1 MIKQIITVFGATGKQ
16 GGSVVDSILGDA
28 TASAKFVVRAVTRD
42 VNKPSA
48 KALAAKGAEV
58 VSANLDDKDS
68 LRSAIKGSY
77 GVFAVTNF
85 WEYLNGDREV
95 AQGKNIADVCKV
107 ADGCAQE
114 ESVQHTIWSS
124 VLNVTKLSKGVLS
137 KVAHFDSKATIEEYI
152 RDLGIPATYFLA
164 GFYMSNFPGQTLSIS
179 PDGKWTLALP
189 MPDDAPIPLFAAEYD
204 TGKFVK
210 AIFLKREETL
220 GKRVY
225 GATAYTTPIQ
235 IVDGFKKVFGKDAVY
250 KRQTGDEYKATLAA
264 RGYPEAIQEELLQN
278 MRLVYEFGYYGG
290 DKLDWSVSLVDE
302 PLTTWEEYIKDQPA
316 FAAAKQ

>member
-1 MIKQIITVFGATGKQ
+1 MSKQIITVFGATGKQ

-28 TASAKFVVRAVTRD
+28 TASARFAVRAVTRD
-42 VNKPSA
+42 VSKPSA
-48 KALAAKGAEV
+48 KALVAKGAEV
-58 VSANLDDKDS
+58 VSANLDDKES
-68 LRSAIKGSY
+68 LRTAIKGSY

-85 WEYLNGDREV
+85 WEYIDGDREI
-95 AQGKNIADVCKV
+95 AQGKNIADVCK
-107 ADGCAQE
+107 E

-137 KVAHFDSKATIEEYI
+137 KVAHFDSKATIEEYF

-164 GFYMSNFPGQTLSIS
+164 GFYMSNFPGQMLSAS

-189 MPDDAPIPLFAAEYD
+189 MPDDAPIPLFAAELD

-250 KRQTGDEYKATLAA
+250 KRQTGDEHKATLAGY
-264 RGYPEAIQEELLQN
+264 GYPEAIQEELLQN

-302 PLTTWEEYIKDQPA
+302 PLTTWEDYIKDQPA

>member
-1 MIKQIITVFGATGKQ
+1 MPKQIITVFGATGKQ

-28 TASAKFVVRAVTRD
+28 TASARFAVRAVTRD
-42 VNKPSA
+42 VSKPSA
-48 KALAAKGAEV
+48 KALVAKGAEV
-58 VSANLDDKDS
+58 VSANLDDKES
-68 LRSAIKGSY
+68 LRTAIKGSY

-85 WEYLNGDREV
+85 WEYIDGDREI
-95 AQGKNIADVCKV
+95 AQGKNIADVCK
-107 ADGCAQE
+107 E
-114 ESVQHTIWSS
+114 ENVQHTIWSS

-137 KVAHFDSKATIEEYI
+137 KVAHFDSKATIEEYF

-164 GFYMSNFPGQTLSIS
+164 GFYMSNFPGQMLSAS

-189 MPDDAPIPLFAAEYD
+189 MPDDAPIPLFAAELD

-250 KRQTGDEYKATLAA
+250 KRQTGEEHKATLAGY
-264 RGYPEAIQEELLQN
+264 GYPEAIQEELLQN

-290 DKLDWSVSLVDE
+290 DKLDWSGSLVDE
-302 PLTTWEEYIKDQPA
+302 PLTTWEDYIKDQPA

>member
-1 MIKQIITVFGATGKQ
+1 MSKQIITVFGATGKQ

-28 TASAKFVVRAVTRD
+28 TASARFAVRAVTRD
-42 VNKPSA
+42 VSKPSA
-48 KALAAKGAEV
+48 KALVAKGAEV
-58 VSANLDDKDS
+58 VSANLDDKES

-85 WEYLNGDREV
+85 WEYLDGDREI
-95 AQGKNIADVCKV
+95 AQGKNIADVCK
-107 ADGCAQE
+107 E
-114 ESVQHTIWSS
+114 ENVQHTIWSS
-124 VLNVTKLSKGVLS
+124 VLNVTKLLPRPR
-137 KVAHFDSKATIEEYI
+137 HP
-152 RDLGIPATYFLA
+152 RHFLA
-164 GFYMSNFPGQTLSIS
+164 GFYMSNFPGQMLSAS

-189 MPDDAPIPLFAAEYD
+189 MPDDAPIPLFAAEFD

-235 IVDGFKKVFGKDAVY
+235 IVDGFKKVFGTDAVY
-250 KRQTGDEYKATLAA
+250 KRQTGDEHKATLAGY
-264 RGYPEAIQEELLQN
+264 GYPEAIQEELLQN

-302 PLTTWEEYIKDQPA
+302 PLTTWEEYIEDQPA

>member
-1 MIKQIITVFGATGKQ
+1 MSKQIITVFGATGKQ

-28 TASAKFVVRAVTRD
+28 TASSKFSVRAVTRD
-42 VNKPSA
+42 ATKPNA
-48 KALAAKGAEV
+48 KALVAKGAEV
-58 VSANLDDKDS
+58 VSANLDDKES

-85 WEYLNGDREV
+85 WEYIDGDREI
-95 AQGKNIADVCKV
+95 AQGKNIADASK
-107 ADGCAQE
+107 E
-114 ESVQHTIWSS
+114 EGVQHLIWSS
-124 VLNVTKLSKGVLS
+124 VLNVTKLTKGVLS
-137 KVAHFDSKATIEEYI
+137 QVAHFDSKATVEEYI
-152 RDLGIPATYFLA
+152 RDLGIPATFFLA
-164 GFYMSNFPGQTLSIS
+164 GFYMSNFPGDMLSAS
-179 PDGKWTLALP
+179 PDRKWKLNLP

-225 GATAYTTPIQ
+225 GATAYTTPVQ
-235 IVDGFKKVFGKDAVY
+235 IIDGFNKVYGKHEVY
-250 KRQTGDEYKATLAA
+250 KRLTGEEYKATLAA
-264 RGYPEAIQEELLQN
+264 KGYPEALQEEMLQN

-290 DKLDWSVSLVDE
+290 DNLDWSVSLVDE
-302 PLTTWEEYIKDQPA
+302 PLTTWEEYIKNQPA